1 MKYYVFCTTV
11 LFMLFFSLTGLYLAL
26 HSVLRHLD
34 PLLGPATAFAVSIF
48 TLCALIVALA
58 WSIPSRGDAMK
69 RSFTFNTDTDS
80 LTTVT
85 DEYLAGLEHPAQF
98 LLIEYGDRDA
108 CEAVPA
114 LTAGRIRRCVRSV
127 PIAVYHAQAT
137 HLERNRRRLWHML
150 DETSAAR
157 AHLQRAAYPIERN
170 RLAPSVQ
177 ARA

>member
-58 WSIPSRGDAMK
+58 WSVPSRGDAMK
-69 RSFTFNTDTDS
+69 RSFTFNT
-80 LTTVT
+80 VT
-85 DEYLAGLEHPAQF
+85 DEYLAGLKHPAQF

-127 PIAVYHAQAT
+127 PIAVCHAQAT
-137 HLERNRRRLWHML
+137 HLERNRRRLRHML
-150 DETSAAR
+150 DEASAAR
-157 AHLQRAAYPIERN
+157 ANLQRAAYPIERN